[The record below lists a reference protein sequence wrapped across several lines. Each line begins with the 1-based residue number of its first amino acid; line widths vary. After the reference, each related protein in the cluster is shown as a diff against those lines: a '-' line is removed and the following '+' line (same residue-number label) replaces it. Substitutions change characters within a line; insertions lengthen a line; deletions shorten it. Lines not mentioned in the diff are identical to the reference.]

1 VEKDFVRGW
10 RLNRSK
16 YGTKSDAFSGKGAA
30 TYPGRWNEP
39 GIPVVYT
46 TSSVALAVL
55 EILVHTHDRRVL
67 SGRFSLFEIRIPPD
81 LIIDPDLP
89 NDLRAIKTTRE
100 IGSKWLSKGTHPV
113 LRVPSIITGEPNYV
127 LNPNH
132 PDFSKIDITDPRI
145 FRFDQRLF
153 P

>member
-1 VEKDFVRGW
+1 VEKDFVSAW
-10 RLNRSK
+10 RFNRSR

-39 GIPVVYT
+39 GTPVVYT
-46 TSSVALAVL
+46 ASSVALAVL
-55 EILVHTHDRRVL
+55 ETLVHTHDRRVL
-67 SGRFSLFEIRIPPD
+67 NGRFSLFEVQIPAELISDPVLPSD
-81 LIIDPDLP
+81 LGE
-89 NDLRAIKTTRE
+89 IKTTRQ
-100 IGSKWLSKGTHPV
+100 IGSQWIKKATHPS
-113 LRVPSIITGEPNYV
+113 LRVPSIITGEPNYI

-132 PDFSKIDITDPRI
+132 PDFLKIEITDPRI

>member
-1 VEKDFVRGW
+1 LERDFVRAW
-10 RLNRSK
+10 RLNRSR

-55 EILVHTHDRRVL
+55 EVLVHTRDRRVL
-67 SGRFSLFEIRIPPD
+67 NRRFSLFEVQIPAE
-81 LIIDPDLP
+81 LITDPILP
-89 NDLRAIKTTRE
+89 NDLREIKTTRQ
-100 IGSKWLSKGTHPV
+100 IGSQWVRKAVHPA
-113 LRVPSIITGEPNYV
+113 LRVPSIITGEPNYI

-132 PDFSKIDITDPRI
+132 PDFSKIEITEPRI
-145 FRFDQRLF
+145 FHFDERLF

>member
-1 VEKDFVRGW
+1 VEQDFVRAW
-10 RLNRSK
+10 RLNRSR
-16 YGTKSDAFSGKGAA
+16 YGTKTDAFSGKGAA

-67 SGRFSLFEIRIPPD
+67 NGRFSLFEVQIPAG
-81 LIIDPDLP
+81 LITDPVLP
-89 NDLRAIKTTRE
+89 NDIGEITTIRQ
-100 IGSKWLSKGTHPV
+100 IGSQWIKKATHPA
-113 LRVPSIITGEPNYV
+113 LRVRSIITGEANYI

-132 PDFSKIDITDPRI
+132 PDFLKIEITDPQI
-145 FRFDQRLF
+145 FYFDQRLF